1 MENTSEKK
9 DKNSVKKPLKHICIG
24 LVAHVD
30 AGKTTLSEGML
41 YLSGQ
46 IRNMGRV
53 DHGDTFLDNYETER
67 ERGITIFSK
76 QAEFIWNDT
85 SITILDTP
93 GHVDFSAEME
103 RVLQVLD
110 CAVLVVSAVDGV
122 QAHTVTLWRLLKQYK
137 IPTMI
142 FVNKMDRQEADREKL
157 LEELKNRFGDG
168 CVEMDMQSEE
178 NRESLAMCDE
188 TMLEEYLSG
197 GKIEKETVKKA
208 VAARKVFPCWFG
220 SALKAQGI
228 EALMSGLCEYAP
240 SAEPLPEFGA
250 KVYKIARDPQGNRL
264 TYLKVTGGQ
273 LRVKDVPFAAE
284 QSCTGK
290 VNQIRKYSGEKYEL
304 VFTILKGGAFARYR
318 CGDMYRCVGLEN
330 REDETRIPRFE
341 YVDRVPWI
349 IDIAGFTR
357 ISENGIRSVI
367 ALSKLPII
375 NWVATKEYNE
385 QNRPYLHMYVE
396 LERDALLNTAMS
408 TNILKDLLSTYFKY
422 IDQDYRDLKKIL
434 GMDPLQVTIF
444 TCGTFET
451 YEKKTGKKL
460 HQMNPS
466 YYDLKALLEVQECL
480 NKVR

>member
-451 YEKKTGKKL
+451 YEKQTGKKL

-466 YYDLKALLEVQECL
+466 YYDLKALLEVQACL

>member
-67 ERGITIFSK
+67 ERGITIFS
-76 QAEFIWNDT
+76 
-85 SITILDTP
+85 ILDTP

-444 TCGTFET
+444 TCGTFEA
-451 YEKKTGKKL
+451 YEKKTGKKI
-460 HQMNPS
+460 HQMSPS
-466 YYDLKALLEVQECL
+466 HYELKELLDIQESL
-480 NKVR
+480 NRVR